1 MNVEQKTGQLWYS
14 SSDEYKNESEDP
26 IQEEENSQEDYTF
39 MQKFD
44 ISRERHPPFWNR
56 KITQVEDKLQ
66 KYVNESQ
73 QAQAVMRKAHSQ
85 VSVCSGDYGTSEA
98 ATWARQSS
106 GGAEDT
112 EIGESDTPNLER
124 GSFWS

>member
-1 MNVEQKTGQLWYS
+1 LRYS
-14 SSDEYKNESEDP
+14 SSDEYKNESQNP

-56 KITQVEDKLQ
+56 KIAQVKDKLQ
-66 KYVNESQ
+66 KYINESQ
-73 QAQAVMRKAHSQ
+73 HAQAVMRKAHSH

-106 GGAEDT
+106 GGAENTD
-112 EIGESDTPNLER
+112 IRESDPPNLER